1 MDTIYYHIKG
11 KLDKVRDQLLKKQN
25 VVAVG
30 IGYKTV
36 EGHTTGDLS
45 IICSVADKKPIS
57 KLSTADLIPRVIE
70 GIPTDVFNSG
80 VINVV
85 SNPKA
90 RIRPVP
96 AGCSISHTSVT
107 AGTLGCWVKKK
118 DQLYLLSNNHVIAN
132 NNEASPGDL
141 IIQPGSYDGGLA
153 PDDVIAILSE
163 FVPIN
168 FREDEISSAGGI
180 SGFIAGFLNLLYKLS
195 GSRTRIKVYKEQSK
209 TNLCDAA
216 IAHPLNAE
224 EVALEVLE
232 LGKIQGLKEGKLDM
246 KIRKFG
252 RTTALTNGVIT
263 QTDLSVVV
271 NYGYNKTALF
281 SDQLMAGAM
290 SQGGDS
296 GSAVLD
302 EENNLVG
309 LLFAGSDATTIIN
322 RIQNVFSALDITLP

>member
-1 MDTIYYHIKG
+1 M
-11 KLDKVRDQLLKKQN
+11 
-25 VVAVG
+25 
-30 IGYKTV
+30 KTKCSCCRNRIQDCRS
-36 EGHTTGDLS
+36 HTTGDLS

-163 FVPIN
+163 FVPIS

-180 SGFIAGFLNLLYKLS
+180 SGFIAGFLNLLYVIWKPHPHQSVQGTKQNQSLRRS
-195 GSRTRIKVYKEQSK
+195 NSTSSECWGGSAWSPWTWQN
-209 TNLCDAA
+209 TG
-216 IAHPLNAE
+216 AE
-224 EVALEVLE
+224 RRKAWYEN
-232 LGKIQGLKEGKLDM
+232 
-246 KIRKFG
+246 RKFG

-271 NYGYNKTALF
+271 NYGYNKQLF
-281 SDQLMAGAM
+281 STSSWQEPWARVETADLQ
-290 SQGGDS
+290 
-296 GSAVLD
+296 
-302 EENNLVG
+302 
-309 LLFAGSDATTIIN
+309 
-322 RIQNVFSALDITLP
+322 